1 MTAPLSSSST
11 TRNLRWAGLA
21 CALIGIAMFFYG
33 GLSFMKSMTQVELAG
48 KQDRAAYEKHAAAA
62 ANPALSETA
71 KKQAE
76 QIMNLASSTHQLAL
90 TNCRLKI
97 AIIVL
102 SVLLAGAGGIVW
114 FTTPRR

>member
-1 MTAPLSSSST
+1 MTATTPPSSKAG
-11 TRNLRWAGLA
+11 NLRWAGLA
-21 CALIGIAMFFYG
+21 CALIGIAMLFYG

-62 ANPALSETA
+62 ANPALPEAT
-71 KKQAE
+71 KKQVE

-97 AIIVL
+97 AIIGL
-102 SVLLAGAGGIVW
+102 SVLLAGAGAILW
-114 FTTPRR
+114 FTTQRR